1 MAMEVTI
8 ERCGG
13 WVGRAERLGPVDIAG
28 VPQGSARRIGV
39 VVSETNFY
47 GLPATITKPGGAD
60 LVEYKTTIADGPRT
74 HTVYSNDLSDPAY
87 QRKLGDLIGLLE
99 LSGAKF
105 AVIELAS
112 GSKAATEAL
121 RYDLTG
127 EGIMLAY
134 FTFGD
139 LKNERILSYSDGHRS
154 LDFYQNNARTGD
166 VPDLDGRCVMVNL
179 KGEGL
184 TAVTAT
190 LLVPNVCFTGAD
202 TAWSTPVDAAMIVAG
217 PAASGRGKSYHA
229 IDLVGEACNHD

>member
-1 MAMEVTI
+1 M
-8 ERCGG
+8 
-13 WVGRAERLGPVDIAG
+13 
-28 VPQGSARRIGV
+28 PQGSARRIGA

-60 LVEYKTTIADGPRT
+60 LVEYKTTIADGART
-74 HTVYSNDLSDPAY
+74 HTVYSNDPSDPAY
-87 QRKLGDLIGLLE
+87 QRMLGDLIGLLE

-105 AVIELAS
+105 AVIEPAS
-112 GSKAATEAL
+112 GSKAAMEAL

-127 EGIMLAY
+127 DGITLAY

-154 LDFYQNNARTGD
+154 LDFYQNDVRTGD

-184 TAVTAT
+184 KAVTAT
-190 LLVPNVCFTGAD
+190 LLVPSVCFTGAD

-229 IDLVGEACNHD
+229 INLVGEACNHD